1 MRHDPTGTAKYIV
14 KEGGN
19 EREREENKS
28 MKDFIKEG
36 ERR

>member
-1 MRHDPTGTAKYIV
+1 MILPELRNKYIV
-14 KEGGN
+14 KEGK
-19 EREREENKS
+19 REREENKS